1 MQGKWPLFVVKVSF
15 PQSLAVAVGQFFP
28 LYLAILHEER
38 MNPVPYG
45 NLCSLGSER
54 AKFNLLR
61 GSEICGDKNKATAG
75 RARGATGHHFTLHGE
90 SAYTPRR
97 IGLHST
103 EHRATLH
110 GASGYTPRRI
120 GLHSTER
127 KTTPCREVF
136 QPPLSSPSRNG
147 FYSIGVHGKS
157 RAPLLMRLLFGFP
170 DEKQFKGACPKSRR
184 DERPQTGV

>member
-15 PQSLAVAVGQFFP
+15 PQSLAVAVGQFFTM
-28 LYLAILHEER
+28 YVAILHLAR

-45 NLCSLGSER
+45 NLCLLSSER

-90 SAYTPRR
+90 SAHTPRR

-103 EHRATLH
+103 ENRATLH
-110 GASGYTPRRI
+110 GASGYTPRSVKRPLA
-120 GLHSTER
+120 GRGFNH
-127 KTTPCREVF
+127 PF
-136 QPPLSSPSRNG
+136 PPLRGMG
-147 FYSIGVHGKS
+147 FTVLVSMENPERLCLCAYYSAFLTKS
-157 RAPLLMRLLFGFP
+157 RSWGLILSLEETK
-170 DEKQFKGACPKSRR
+170 DHRR
-184 DERPQTGV
+184 GCNPR

>member
-15 PQSLAVAVGQFFP
+15 PQSLAVAVGQFFT
-28 LYLAILHEER
+28 LYLAILRLAR

-61 GSEICGDKNKATAG
+61 GSEICGDKNKATVG
-75 RARGATGHHFTLHGE
+75 RARGTTGHHFTLHGE

-110 GASGYTPRRI
+110 GASGYTPRSVKRPLA
-120 GLHSTER
+120 GRCFNHS
-127 KTTPCREVF
+127 F
-136 QPPLSSPSRNG
+136 PPLRGMG
-147 FYSIGVHGKS
+147 FTILVSMENPERLYLCTYYSAFLTKS
-157 RAPLLMRLLFGFP
+157 NSWGLILSLEETKDHRRGCSFAP
-170 DEKQFKGACPKSRR
+170 
-184 DERPQTGV
+184 